1 MKHGDLVGCSM
12 RGGRCGGVTCERGS
26 AARGTPPLV
35 IDGVLEGRLVG
46 VGSRPYSGEACGSTM
61 MPAAHFVLVFERC
74 RLDGRLFFLDSDGF
88 IRISGGIG
96 VVGGVEKVST
106 SGDGG
111 NAKVEDMAM
120 VTVGVKERAR
130 SL

>member
-35 IDGVLEGRLVG
+35 IDGALGGRAVELR
-46 VGSRPYSGEACGSTM
+46 SSPYSGETCGSRM
-61 MPAAHFVLVFERC
+61 MSAFHSVLVFERC

-96 VVGGVEKVST
+96 VVGGVEKVSP

-111 NAKVEDMAM
+111 NAKVEGMAM
-120 VTVGVKERAR
+120 GVVEVKERAR
-130 SL
+130 GL